1 MEWTERTALLGPN
14 HTRSIQGMAED
25 GHLIRADL
33 LPPQAPGQGP
43 TIMVT
48 CDPVTFDDGADQLER
63 FPTFMELVEAADE
76 LAPLSLFNTIFPT
89 YAQPADRP
97 APPPGAR
104 TIPLNWMAR
113 VTPPSGIEVVG
124 SIG

>member
-1 MEWTERTALLGPN
+1 MEWTERTGPQGPGIA
-14 HTRSIQGMAED
+14 RSIEATAED
-25 GHLIRADL
+25 GHPIRADL
-33 LPPQAPGQGP
+33 MRPLGLNAAP

-76 LAPLSLFNTIFPT
+76 LAPLCVFNTIFPT
-89 YAQPADRP
+89 YPPGERE

-104 TIPLNWMAR
+104 TIPLNWMGK
-113 VTPPSGIEVVG
+113 VTPPSGIQIVG
-124 SIG
+124 AGQ